1 MNELTQTHSSFKINL
16 QLQLGSGLD
25 QVPFELQV
33 DVFDPNSVKPGS
45 QTNVAIE
52 PAIGRFSMFVDV
64 APVTVPFV
72 NVEIAKQVAKR
83 RTRK

>member
-1 MNELTQTHSSFKINL
+1 MSK
-16 QLQLGSGLD
+16 LQLGSGVD

-33 DVFDPNSVKPGS
+33 DVFDPNSVKPGL
-45 QTNVAIE
+45 QVYIAIE
-52 PAIGRFSMFVDV
+52 PAIGRLSVFVDV

-72 NVEIAKQVAKR
+72 NVGIAKQVAKR